1 MNIRSIVDNLKKPFE
16 KGQKLEKFYPAFDAF
31 ETFLFVPDH
40 TTKSGSH
47 IRDAI
52 DLKRS
57 MMTVI
62 IALLPALF
70 FGMWNIGNIYYNSLS
85 LEVDFFSKFSYGA
98 LKMLPLILVSY
109 IVGLTVEFAFAIY
122 RGHQVNDCLLY
133 TSPSPRD

>member
-1 MNIRSIVDNLKKPFE
+1 MKIFRNLLNSVKPHFDE
-16 KGQKLEKFYPAFDAF
+16 GGKLQKFYPAYDAF

-70 FGMWNIGNIYYNSLS
+70 FGMWNIGNIYYGALG
-85 LEVDFFSKFSYGA
+85 EEAEFFTKFSYVH
-98 LKMLPLILVSY
+98 LKCYL
-109 IVGLTVEFAFAIY
+109 
-122 RGHQVNDCLLY
+122 
-133 TSPSPRD
+133 

>member
-1 MNIRSIVDNLKKPFE
+1 MKVFRNLLDSVKPHFSQ
-16 KGQKLEKFYPAFDAF
+16 GGKLEKLYPAYDAF

-109 IVGLTVEFAFAIY
+109 IVGLTVEFA
-122 RGHQVNDCLLY
+122 LLY
-133 TSPSPRD
+133 IVGIRLMKDI